1 MESKPGHN
9 KRESEFS
16 KTCLQADTAN
26 HEKVDALLC
35 LDVPSND
42 ATHRMSQGQI
52 YMSEIE
58 SGTVSKKDLV
68 TSNDNI
74 INMSSSM
81 VSKEIKNTE
90 VCFHNDLSSSAKDYK
105 RAKMRVS

>member
-1 MESKPGHN
+1 MNAKKVQQNAS
-9 KRESEFS
+9 SQ
-16 KTCLQADTAN
+16 TCLQAHTAN
-26 HEKVDALLC
+26 HEKVDVLLC

-81 VSKEIKNTE
+81 VSKEIKNPPAQSNSPRETTE
-90 VCFHNDLSSSAKDYK
+90 NTICQ
-105 RAKMRVS
+105 